1 MAHTKYS
8 EKLADLECRVT
19 QIEERV
25 AILEGKLAE
34 KEDVKPWFMNIR
46 SVSAEEDK
54 IIEAAYE
61 EGRKYR
67 ESLRP
72 KPRQK
77 KMKLDATQQES
88 D

>member
-1 MAHTKYS
+1 MARTKYS

-25 AILEGKLAE
+25 AILEAKLAE
-34 KEDVKPWFMNIR
+34 KEDVKPWFMDIR
-46 SVSAEEDK
+46 QLSDKEDEM
-54 IIEAAYE
+54 IEAAYE

-72 KPRQK
+72 KPLK
-77 KMKLDATQQES
+77 KRATKPRL
-88 D
+88 